1 MEVNGEDTG
10 AKLRTRRYL
19 SVSSTI
25 LRRNG
30 SKHTVKQR
38 VGDVRRSYDYISSRL
53 ILPSFHRYVL
63 NARQDYTR
71 DVLVSRT
78 QSLSP

>member
-1 MEVNGEDTG
+1 MNGEDTG
-10 AKLRTRRYL
+10 AKLRTRQYL

-38 VGDVRRSYDYISSRL
+38 VGDVRRSYDYISSRPD
-53 ILPSFHRYVL
+53 PSFISQICVEC
-63 NARQDYTR
+63 
-71 DVLVSRT
+71 
-78 QSLSP
+78 SPGLYQGCAGE